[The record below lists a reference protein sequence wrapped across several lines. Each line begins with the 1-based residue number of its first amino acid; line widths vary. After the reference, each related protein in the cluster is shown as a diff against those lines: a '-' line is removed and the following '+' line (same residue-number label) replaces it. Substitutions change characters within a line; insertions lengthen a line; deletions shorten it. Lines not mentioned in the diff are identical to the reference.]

1 MLTVGI
7 EKDYPRD
14 FSTDPLLQSGFDCL
28 AFAAVLIV
36 NNYFGARFAG
46 ALCGLIARAVINH
59 KNVVKSLA
67 GPTYNVADMFFV
79 LIRRNN
85 RGCLRSYFCHV
96 ERNRGISKFTP
107 EIPRLRFASLG
118 MTTIASARVAPR
130 IYSLIGAPL
139 DENRPRDMSCG
150 RADRTPRRENLF
162 CARYRRNN

>member
-7 EKDYPRD
+7 EKDHPRD
-14 FSTDPLLQSGFDCL
+14 FSTDPLPQSGLECL

-36 NNYFGARFAG
+36 NNHFGAGFAR
-46 ALCGLIARAVINH
+46 ALCSLIARAVINH

-67 GPTYNVADMFFV
+67 GPPDNVADVFFV

-85 RGCLRSYFCHV
+85 RGCLRSYFYHV
-96 ERNRGISKFTP
+96 ERSRGISKFTP

-118 MTTIASARVAPR
+118 MTTIASARVAPS
-130 IYSLIGAPL
+130 IYSLIGAP